1 MWQVL
6 IRVFLAVRFRVS
18 VPFGSTR
25 LDLPQNCN
33 SKWPTRWAQI
43 TDPFLCGVKW
53 GSFFHQNDPVIRQF
67 DLGSFLQ
74 LICNILV
81 NWVFSSPKFGVK
93 KKKHIW
99 NHQRSVGVYLTY
111 SRRNNTIRPLEISWN
126 QPGTLR
132 AHGDATFAKL
142 RQLLAALPNVQMPA
156 KGSKGMSSRMLRF
169 SKNGYIHHPKNIH

>member
-1 MWQVL
+1 MFCMWQVL

-43 TDPFLCGVKW
+43 RFLCGVKW
-53 GSFFHQNDPVIRQF
+53 GSFFTKMT
-67 DLGSFLQ
+67 Q
-74 LICNILV
+74 LEGNLILV
-81 NWVFSSPKFGVK
+81 VFATHLQHLSQLGFFFSKVRGLK
-93 KKKHIW
+93 KKT
-99 NHQRSVGVYLTY
+99 YLKPPTKCG
-111 SRRNNTIRPLEISWN
+111 SITWPTVEETRR
-126 QPGTLR
+126 GTLR